1 MKRIEE
7 VISDEIGSVAIAG
20 HVNPDGDCVGSCCAL
35 YLYLKKRFPGISEMD
50 LYLEFVPSELRFL
63 KGTRESLQKAVSGK
77 CYDLFITCDVSEYER
92 IAVAKDLFNL
102 AKRRVAID
110 HHITNPGFG
119 DINHIIPGASSCAE
133 VLTGLLDLN
142 EVDIDIAECLYTGI
156 INDCGVF
163 QYSNTSPDTMR
174 TAALLM
180 EKGVDFPHIIDES
193 FHERTVNQNR
203 ILAYCL
209 ENAKLYEDGKCI
221 AASVSKEVM
230 ERYGVTR
237 QDLSVVIP
245 LLRHTKGIEAAVFA
259 YPVGDHE
266 FKVSLRS
273 NNYLDVS
280 AVAASFGGGG
290 HVKAA
295 GCTIAGT
302 EKSVVEAVVKR
313 ISEMLSC

>member
-1 MKRIEE
+1 M
-7 VISDEIGSVAIAG
+7 IGT
-20 HVNPDGDCVGSCCAL
+20 
-35 YLYLKKRFPGISEMD
+35 
-50 LYLEFVPSELRFL
+50 EF
-63 KGTRESLQKAVSGK
+63 
-77 CYDLFITCDVSEYER
+77 
-92 IAVAKDLFNL
+92 
-102 AKRRVAID
+102 
-110 HHITNPGFG
+110 
-119 DINHIIPGASSCAE
+119 IPGY
-133 VLTGLLDLN
+133 GLGNQLFFY
-142 EVDIDIAECLYTGI
+142 ITTRCIA
-156 INDCGVF
+156 
-163 QYSNTSPDTMR
+163 
-174 TAALLM
+174 M
-180 EKGVDFPHIIDES
+180 EKGVDFPRIIDES

-221 AASVSKEVM
+221 AVSLSKEVM

-237 QDLSVVIP
+237 QDLGVVVP

-295 GCTIAGT
+295 GCTLTGT
-302 EKSVVEAVVKR
+302 EKSVLETVIKR